1 MKFSKKIVIVI
12 FIVVLIFTAAMITA
26 VFFEKTIP
34 DSLIYGFYGFFGAEA
49 GVLGWI
55 KKIKCKVEQKTS

>member
-12 FIVVLIFTAAMITA
+12 FIVVLTFTAAMVTA
-26 VFFEKTIP
+26 VFVDKTIS
-34 DSLIYGFYGFFGAEA
+34 DALIYGFFGFFGAEA

-55 KKIKCKVEQKTS
+55 KRKE